1 MLLLDRLEEW
11 GRFLHFA
18 GRALVATPWA
28 VARPR
33 ELARQFYQVL
43 LGALPLAVAAGLA
56 LGVVI
61 WIHLHGIL
69 SEFDPGAVRLLPRF
83 LAVAVVLEFAP
94 IGAGFI
100 VAGRSGASLGA
111 ELGSMRLTE
120 QIDALEVLGVTPMEQ
135 LVAPRVLACML
146 ALPLLTVFISFLAL
160 AGSFAAEAL
169 GGNLHWSEYQSLW
182 LSNLRLRDITPATL
196 KTVVFGYVTAA
207 AGCYF
212 GMTAQGG
219 TEGVGR
225 AATRGVVTSI
235 FLVMVSNVIL
245 VKLIQVLR

>member
-1 MLLLDRLEEW
+1 MALLDVLENL
-11 GRFLHFA
+11 GHALQFA
-18 GRALVATPWA
+18 GRALAAAPLA
-28 VARPR
+28 LARPR
-33 ELARQFYQVL
+33 ELGRQLYQVL
-43 LGALPLAVAAGLA
+43 VGALPLGVAAGLA

-69 SEFDPGAVRLLPRF
+69 TEFDPGAARLLPKF

-94 IGAGFI
+94 LGAGFI

-120 QIDALEVLGVTPMEQ
+120 QIDALEVLGLAPVRH
-135 LVAPRVLACML
+135 LVGPRVLACML
-146 ALPLLTVFISFLAL
+146 ALPVLTVFIAFLAL

-169 GGNLHWSEYQSLW
+169 GGNLHWSEYERLW
-182 LSNLRLRDITPATL
+182 LSNLHLRDIIPALL
-196 KTVVFGYVTAA
+196 KTVVFGYLIAV
-207 AGCYF
+207 AGCYV

-225 AATRGVVTSI
+225 AATRGVVLST
-235 FLVMVSNVIL
+235 FLVMVSNVLL
-245 VKLIQVLR
+245 VKAIQLLR